1 MLSPAARDL
10 FHKLKARARQN
21 QKRIVFPEGNDARI
35 VAAAELLRNEGLA
48 EPLLLTGPT
57 PDAELASLYYER
69 RKPKGITEEQA
80 EHVAAQPLYRGAL
93 MVAAGQAECCV
104 GGAVNTTAETV
115 RAALQCIGLA
125 PGVRLVSSAFLMA
138 LRWMDGEAQ
147 FGHQGLMCFADCAVV
162 VFPDA
167 EQLADIAIAAAQTTR
182 ALMGV
187 EPVVA
192 LLSFSTY
199 GSAGHERVD
208 LVRNALQIARAR
220 EPLLSIDGE
229 MQADAAL
236 VLHVGQS
243 KAPQSPVAGRANTLI
258 FPNLEAGN
266 IGYKLVER
274 LGGATA
280 IGPILQGLA
289 RPMNDLS
296 RGCRWE
302 DVYHMALVTLS
313 Q

>member
-1 MLSPAARDL
+1 MLSSAARNLLDQ
-10 FHKLKARARQN
+10 LKTKARQN
-21 QKRIVFPEGNDARI
+21 RKRIVFPEGNDPRI
-35 VAAAELLRNEGLA
+35 IAAAKQLREEGLA
-48 EPLLLTGPT
+48 EPVLLTEPA
-57 PDAELASLYYER
+57 PDEDLASLYYER
-69 RKPKGITEEQA
+69 RKAKGTTEEQA
-80 EHVAAQPLYRGAL
+80 ERIAAQPLFRGAL
-93 MVAAGQAECCV
+93 MVAAGLAEGCV

-125 PGVRLVSSAFLMA
+125 PGVRLVSSAFLMC
-138 LRWMDGEAQ
+138 LPHD
-147 FGHQGLMCFADCAVV
+147 GLMCFADCAVV
-162 VFPDA
+162 VLPDP
-167 EQLADIAIAAAQTTR
+167 EQLADIAIATAQTAR

-187 EPVVA
+187 EPSVA

-199 GSAGHERVD
+199 GSAQHARVD
-208 LVRNALQIARAR
+208 LVRNALKIARER
-220 EPLLSIDGE
+220 EPQLSIDGE
-229 MQADAAL
+229 LQADAAL
-236 VLHVGQS
+236 VPHIGRS
-243 KAPQSPVAGRANTLI
+243 KAPQSPVAGHANTLI
-258 FPNLEAGN
+258 FPSLEAGN

-302 DVYHMALVTLS
+302 DVYHMALVTAC

>member
-1 MLSPAARDL
+1 LFERLKKQARL
-10 FHKLKARARQN
+10 TR
-21 QKRIVFPEGNDARI
+21 KRIVFPEGNDLRI
-35 VAAAELLRNEGLA
+35 IAAARRLREEGLA
-48 EPLLLTGPT
+48 EPLLLTEPV
-57 PDAELASLYYER
+57 PDGRLAALYYER
-69 RKPKGITEEQA
+69 RKTKGVTQEQA
-80 EHVAAQPLYRGAL
+80 ASIAAQPLYRGAL
-93 MVAAGQAECCV
+93 LVASGAAEGCV

-125 PGVRLVSSAFLMA
+125 AGARLVSSAFLMG
-138 LRWMDGEAQ
+138 LRDAG
-147 FGHQGLMCFADCAVV
+147 FGHNGLMCFADCAVV
-162 VFPDA
+162 VLPDA
-167 EQLADIAIAAAQTTR
+167 EQLADIAIATAQTTR

-187 EPVVA
+187 EPSVA

-199 GSAGHERVD
+199 GSARHERVN
-208 LVRNALQIARAR
+208 LVRNAFRIVRER
-220 EPLLSIDGE
+220 EPGLSIDGE
-229 MQADAAL
+229 LQADAAL
-236 VLHVGQS
+236 VPDIGAS

-296 RGCRWE
+296 RGCGWE
-302 DVYHMALVTLS
+302 DVYHMSLVTAC

>member
-1 MLSPAARDL
+1 
-10 FHKLKARARQN
+10 
-21 QKRIVFPEGNDARI
+21 VFPEGNDPRI
-35 VAAAELLRNEGLA
+35 IAAAQHLSDEGLA
-48 EPLLLTGPT
+48 EPVLLTAEVA
-57 PDAELASLYYER
+57 DANLASLYYER
-69 RKPKGITEEQA
+69 RKAKGITEQQA
-80 EHVAAQPLYRGAL
+80 ARTAAQPLYRGAL
-93 MVAAGQAECCV
+93 MVAAGQADGCV

-115 RAALQCIGLA
+115 RAALQCIGLG

-138 LRWMDGEAQ
+138 LRWADGDAQ

-162 VFPDA
+162 VLPDS
-167 EQLADIAIAAAQTTR
+167 EQLADIAIATARTTR
-182 ALMGV
+182 ALLGV
-187 EPVVA
+187 EPAVA

-208 LVRNALQIARAR
+208 LVRNALKIARSR
-220 EPLLSIDGE
+220 EPRLSIDGE

-236 VLHVGQS
+236 VPHIGQS
-243 KAPQSPVAGRANTLI
+243 KAPQSPVAGHANTLI

-296 RGCRWE
+296 RGCSWE
-302 DVYHMALVTLS
+302 DVYHMSLVTAC